1 MIREAGDRVA
11 LVTGAGRRVG
21 RVIAEALARC
31 GYSVAVHAHH
41 SFAAAQEL
49 VGGLEAGGHAALAVR
64 ADLANEE
71 SAHDM
76 VDRVH
81 AHFHRIDALVNSA
94 AIWQPGR
101 LEDVT
106 AKDVRRHFE
115 LNTLGTFLCCQRV
128 GLIMV
133 DQASGG
139 AIVNIGDWAV
149 CRPYQG
155 YSAYFPS
162 KATIPTMTRMFAV
175 ELGRR
180 NPNVRVN
187 AVLPG
192 PVMLPDDLPEEQRQA
207 AIDATLVRREGRPE
221 HVAHA
226 VQFLLENDFVT
237 GVSLPVD
244 GGRTAYAPD
253 ADQPTS

>member
-1 MIREAGDRVA
+1 MIREAGERVA

-21 RVIAEALARC
+21 RVIAAALAHS
-31 GYSVAVHAHH
+31 GYRMAVHAHH

-49 VGGLEAGGHAALAVR
+49 VGDLEAEGHAALAVR
-64 ADLANEE
+64 GDLGDEKSLYE
-71 SAHDM
+71 M

-101 LEDVT
+101 LEEVT
-106 AKDVRRHFE
+106 AADVRRHFD
-115 LNTLGTFLCCQRV
+115 LNALGTFLCCQRV

-133 DQASGG
+133 DQVSGG
-139 AIVNIGDWAV
+139 GIVNIGDWAV
-149 CRPYQG
+149 CRPYRG

-162 KATIPTMTRMFAV
+162 KGAVPTMTRMFAV

-192 PVMLPDDLPEEQRQA
+192 PVMLPKDLPQAQRQA